1 MIHIATLVASPS
13 HSWAQPCHH
22 AQPLLPSSAW
32 NMPASTN
39 VQTARKEKP
48 RLRLAL
54 ESPSSRADKLQPPV
68 ASTSQLPQLPSV
80 PTQNTRGRRRSPSFT
95 APPNTPRSACSSP
108 ISFTSA
114 WSSPPPSTSAWTPS
128 PAPSL
133 SRPAQAATPAVP
145 LAPTPFH
152 ARHYPTSDARARLLA
167 RTLLNRIHAVGRPR
181 SLYCS
186 SSSKSSA
193 KGRMCDGYKSECG
206 SRGYTPSRLSECV
219 VA

>member
-13 HSWAQPCHH
+13 HSWATQPSHH
-22 AQPLLPSSAW
+22 AQPLLPSSVW

-39 VQTARKEKP
+39 AQTARKEKP

-54 ESPSSRADKLQPPV
+54 EVTALCADKAQQPF
-68 ASTSQLPQLPSV
+68 ASTSQLSQPSLV

-114 WSSPPPSTSAWTPS
+114 WSSPSSSTSTYTPS

-133 SRPAQAATPAVP
+133 SRPAPSSNYASPAPPAVP

-181 SLYCS
+181 SLCS

-193 KGRMCDGYKSECG
+193 KGSMCD
-206 SRGYTPSRLSECV
+206 GYTPSRLSECV